1 MGPKQ
6 KGGGQKQKGNA
17 AEEVEETLQAVVCFF
32 GIPWIQIDAD
42 GGYIGSCGYF
52 RDPIRA
58 IYARQATGMSGKKSF
73 VENKMVDLDDD
84 SVFSPS
90 PIPL

>member
-17 AEEVEETLQAVVCFF
+17 AEEVEETLQAVVCFL
-32 GIPWIQIDAD
+32 GIPGFRLMLTEGIGS
-42 GGYIGSCGYF
+42 GGYL

-58 IYARQATGMSGKKSF
+58 IYAGQTTGMSGKKSF
-73 VENKMVDLDDD
+73 LGYKMVDSDDD